1 VSERVYEGGKPA
13 AHEPKVYPWMERAAE
28 DLCPISEVTPLYIR
42 AEIQDRQADVAEIIA
57 KHASEPQPIRR
68 GDVVQ
73 AVKNYET
80 NEGNQIAKGDC
91 FTALQVSPYGD
102 VTISGLLSRIPGYV
116 VARIGRAR
124 YYPDGTPVEA

>member
-1 VSERVYEGGKPA
+1 MSERVYEDGTPA
-13 AHEPKVYPWMERAAE
+13 TYEPRTDIISCRMRPEAEMLREMIERQ
-28 DLCPISEVTPLYIR
+28 L
-42 AEIQDRQADVAEIIA
+42 
-57 KHASEPQPIRR
+57 IRR

-124 YYPDGTPVEA
+124 YYPDGTPVED